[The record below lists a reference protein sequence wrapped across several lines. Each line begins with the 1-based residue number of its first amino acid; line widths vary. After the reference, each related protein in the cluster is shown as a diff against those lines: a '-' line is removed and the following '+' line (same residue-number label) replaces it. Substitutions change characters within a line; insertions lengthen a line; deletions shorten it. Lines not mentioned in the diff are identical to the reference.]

1 MSAPATAVL
10 VLVALLSCA
19 ARRSCAIGVN
29 WGTQLSHPLPPST
42 VVRLLQDNGFD
53 KVKLF
58 DAEDSILTALRKS
71 GIQVMVGIPNDM
83 LADLAGNAQGRREL
97 GRQERHR
104 PRPRRRRHQVIEER
118 ERYVAVGNEPF
129 LTTFNGTYLN
139 TTFPAMQNIQSALV
153 KAGLGDK
160 VKVTVPLNADVYES
174 STGKPSDGD
183 FRADIHGLMLTI
195 VQFLASTGAPFVANV
210 YPFISLYS
218 DPNFPL
224 DYAFFQGTSSPVVD
238 GGVTY
243 QNTFDANHDTLVA
256 ALKRNGFGNVSVV
269 VGEVG
274 WPTDGDANANPDYA
288 RRFNQ
293 GFLSHVAS
301 GQGTPLRPG
310 VPVDAYL
317 FSLIDEDQ
325 KSIQPG
331 NFERHWGIF
340 FYDGTPKYQLSI
352 AGGGNGNGN
361 GGTLKPARGVQ
372 YLNKKWC
379 VLKPSVNVDDQKVGD
394 SVSYACGL
402 ADCTELGYKTSCGGL
417 DARGNV
423 SYAYNSFYQINDQD
437 QQACNFGGL
446 ATTTNVDP
454 SAGTCRFNIE
464 IAVTAAAAAAHGTTT
479 LKGVA
484 AVIAVLFCRCSELVD
499 RFRPSFI
506 AFLRGFL

>member
-1 MSAPATAVL
+1 MAAAAAGAGRAVA
-10 VLVALLSCA
+10 VALLLVVVSL
-19 ARRSCAIGVN
+19 RRSEAIGVN
-29 WGTQLSHPLPPST
+29 WGTQLSHPLPAST

-58 DAEDSILTALRKS
+58 DAEDAILGALKGS

-83 LADLAGNAQGRREL
+83 LADLAAGGKAAEDWVARNVSGHVRD
-97 GRQERHR
+97 G
-104 PRPRRRRHQVIEER
+104 VDI
-118 ERYVAVGNEPF
+118 RYVAVGNEPF
-129 LTTFNGTYLN
+129 LETFNGTYLN
-139 TTFPAMQNIQSALV
+139 TTFPAMQNIQSALM
-153 KAGLGDK
+153 KAGLADK
-160 VKVTVPLNADVYES
+160 VKVTVPLNADVYQS

-224 DYAFFQGTSSPVVD
+224 DYAFFQGSSSPVAD

-256 ALKRNGFGNVSVV
+256 ALRRNGYGNVSIV

-274 WPTDGDANANPDYA
+274 WPTDGSANANLDYA

-293 GFLSHVAS
+293 GFLDHIA
-301 GQGTPLRPG
+301 GGRGTPLRPG
-310 VPVDAYL
+310 PVDAYL
-317 FSLIDEDQ
+317 FSLVDEDR

-340 FYDGTPKYQLSI
+340 NYDGTPKYPLSL
-352 AGGGNGNGN
+352 AGGNSGS
-361 GGTLKPARGVQ
+361 TLKPARGVR
-372 YLNKKWC
+372 YLEKRWC
-379 VLKPSVNVDDQKVGD
+379 VLKPAADLADQKVGD

-402 ADCTELGYKTSCGGL
+402 ADCTALGYKTSCGGL

-423 SYAYNSFYQINDQD
+423 SYAFNSYYQTMDQD
-437 QQACNFGGL
+437 DRACDFRGL
-446 ATTTNVDP
+446 ATTTSVDP
-454 SAGTCRFNIE
+454 STGTCRFIVE
-464 IAVTAAAAAAHGTTT
+464 IDVGAAAAISAAR
-479 LKGVA
+479 GVA
-484 AVIAVLFCRCSELVD
+484 AGAASVLAAIALMSML
-499 RFRPSFI
+499 
-506 AFLRGFL
+506 L